1 MEKWADYLISGVRT
15 NPNLTLI
22 DSVEV
27 HSDFNA
33 VVHETLKLSR
43 TDIINN
49 IKRGLTYT
57 TVYKTKTGKLR
68 KGEKIYLVN
77 VNGEDYLR
85 TDKKSNAAQDNFD
98 NVPEI

>member
-1 MEKWADYLISGVRT
+1 MEKWADYLISGVKT

-27 HSDFNA
+27 HSDSNA
-33 VVHETLKLSR
+33 VAYETLNLSR

-49 IKRGLTYT
+49 IKKGFTYT

-85 TDKKSNAAQDNFD
+85 TDTKSNVAQDNFD
-98 NVPEI
+98 NVPEL

>member
-1 MEKWADYLISGVRT
+1 MEKWADYLISGVKT

-33 VVHETLKLSR
+33 VVYETLNLSR
-43 TDIINN
+43 NDIINN
-49 IKRGLTYT
+49 IKKGFTYT

-68 KGEKIYLVN
+68 KGEKVYLTN

-85 TDKKSNAAQDNFD
+85 TDTKNDAPQDNFD
-98 NVPEI
+98 NVPEL